1 VAIGN
6 DSILSEVADIVIRDF
21 KHLPQLLDYL

>member
-1 VAIGN
+1 VVLGGN
-6 DSILSEVADIVIRDF
+6 AALGKVADVAIRDF